1 MRPEIR
7 CSIDAIDSSSV
18 EADEKKDI
26 SMRLKSKTGFFMVSV
41 FYRKASLR
49 CGVLLGKQYYSTV
62 KMRTVLN
69 MFNEQ
74 RYLVGYMPS

>member
-41 FYRKASLR
+41 FT
-49 CGVLLGKQYYSTV
+49 GKRIYGAEYC
-62 KMRTVLN
+62 
-69 MFNEQ
+69 
-74 RYLVGYMPS
+74 